1 MKKLF
6 IASVLLVLTFVIG
19 ACNQIVRSEK
29 IGLPA
34 LKVSGNQRFLVDE
47 KDNQF
52 LWTHNTGWL
61 LFSKLNREEDEN
73 YII

>member
-19 ACNQIVRSEK
+19 ACNQRVQLEK

-47 KDNQF
+47 KDNPF
-52 LWTHNTGWL
+52 FWLGDTGWL